1 MTRPPTETPASSPL
15 KRVNSESTPEHDLFR
30 IKKRPRGW
38 EPVPRALITDVRL
51 QFDTRGFAAWLLAK
65 PPGWEIRAGALP
77 YLLKKERGPGEHIGR
92 DKVRR
97 FFRELEAAG
106 YVTRR
111 RMRKADGQWR
121 WQIEFT
127 DTPPTAPTHPGT
139 VDGSAVD
146 GSATGGTAVD
156 GSGVDLLQTLNHQKR
171 DQCKPTTTAACQD
184 DAAIGADPGGQ
195 LRYPDCLRS
204 VPVDSRSKLLTGCP
218 GDLRQAVLDEVDA
231 MHKAGKVRNP
241 IGLLSVLAR
250 KAGLGLFA
258 PNYSIRVDMSRPV
271 AERWAEDQRTQPP
284 ASLAVEPT
292 AVSELGRRVLSDLRK
307 RLSPKAPTGDEP
319 ASSGRRRNDAGAPWL
334 TLGLRK
340 KS

>member
-1 MTRPPTETPASSPL
+1 MTYFAS
-15 KRVNSESTPEHDLFR
+15 RNDREA
-30 IKKRPRGW
+30 W
-38 EPVPRALITDVRL
+38 EPVPRALTTDVRL

-77 YLLKKERGPGEHIGR
+77 YLLKKERGPGEQIGR

-139 VDGSAVD
+139 ADGSAVD

-156 GSGVDLLQTLNHQKR
+156 GSRVDLLQTLNHPKL

-184 DAAIGADPGGQ
+184 DTAFGADPGRQ
-195 LRYPDCLRS
+195 LRYPDCLRT
-204 VPVDSRSKLLTGCP
+204 VPIDSRSKLLGACP

-241 IGLLSVLAR
+241 IGLVSVLAR
-250 KAGLGLFA
+250 KAGLGQFA
-258 PNYSIRVDMSRPV
+258 PKYSIRVDRPRPV
-271 AERWAEDQRTQPP
+271 AERHGEARRTQRP

-292 AVSELGRRVLSDLRK
+292 AVSELGRRLLSDLRK
-307 RLSPKAPTGDEP
+307 RLSQEVPTGDAP
-319 ASSGRRRNDAGAPWL
+319 ALFREAAE
-334 TLGLRK
+334 
-340 KS
+340 

>member
-1 MTRPPTETPASSPL
+1 MTPASSPL
-15 KRVNSESTPEHDLFR
+15 KRVSSESTPEHDLFR

-38 EPVPRALITDVRL
+38 KPVPRALITDVRL

-139 VDGSAVD
+139 VD
-146 GSATGGTAVD
+146 GTAVD

-258 PNYSIRVDMSRPV
+258 PNYSIRVDISRPV
-271 AERWAEDQRTQPP
+271 AERWAEDQRTQRP

-307 RLSPKAPTGDEP
+307 RLSPEAPTGDEP

>member
-1 MTRPPTETPASSPL
+1 MDARPPTETAASSPIEL
-15 KRVNSESTPEHDLFR
+15 IKSESTPGHAVLR
-30 IKKRPRGW
+30 IKKRTRGW
-38 EPVPRALITDVRL
+38 EPVPRVLITDARL

-77 YLLKKERGPGEHIGR
+77 YLLKKERGPGEQIGR

-127 DTPPTAPTHPGT
+127 DTPPTTTHPRT

-146 GSATGGTAVD
+146 GSTTGGTAVG
-156 GSGVDLLQTLNHQKR
+156 GSNVDVLQTLKNPKL
-171 DQCKPTTTAACQD
+171 DQCKPNTTATPQNDTAR
-184 DAAIGADPGGQ
+184 GAGHMGGH
-195 LRYPDCLRS
+195 LRYPDCLRR
-204 VPVDSRSKLLTGCP
+204 VPVYSLWGLLAPCP
-218 GDLRQAVLDEVDA
+218 LDLRQAVVDEVDA
-231 MHKAGKVRNP
+231 MHKVGKVRNP

-250 KAGLGLFA
+250 KAGLGQFS
-258 PNYSIRVDMSRPV
+258 PNYSIRVDSSRPV
-271 AERWAEDQRTQPP
+271 AATHGEDRRTQGS
-284 ASLAVEPT
+284 ASLSVEPT

-307 RLSPKAPTGDEP
+307 RLNPEAT
-319 ASSGRRRNDAGAPWL
+319 
-334 TLGLRK
+334 
-340 KS
+340 

>member
-15 KRVNSESTPEHDLFR
+15 KRVNSESTPEHDVLR
-30 IKKRPRGW
+30 IKKRTRGW

-111 RMRKADGQWR
+111 RMRRADGQWR

-127 DTPPTAPTHPGT
+127 DTPPMTPTHPGT

-146 GSATGGTAVD
+146 GSATGGAAVD
-156 GSGVDLLQTLNHQKR
+156 GSHVDLLQTLNHPKL
-171 DQCKPTTTAACQD
+171 DQCKPTTTAAPQD
-184 DAAIGADPGGQ
+184 DTARGAGHMGGH
-195 LRYPDCLRS
+195 LRYPDCLRR
-204 VPVDSRSKLLTGCP
+204 VPVYSLWGLLAACP
-218 GDLRQAVLDEVDA
+218 LDLRQAVLDEVDA
-231 MHKAGKVRNP
+231 MHKVGKVRNP

-250 KAGLGLFA
+250 KAGLGQFS
-258 PNYSIRVDMSRPV
+258 PNYSIRIDGSRSV
-271 AERWAEDQRTQPP
+271 AERRGEDRRTEGS
-284 ASLAVEPT
+284 ASLSVEPT
-292 AVSELGRRVLSDLRK
+292 AVSELGRRVLSDLRE
-307 RLSPKAPTGDEP
+307 RLNPDNPVDEEPSTYGKAAE
-319 ASSGRRRNDAGAPWL
+319 
-334 TLGLRK
+334 
-340 KS
+340 

>member
-1 MTRPPTETPASSPL
+1 MDDQVANETPASSPL
-15 KRVNSESTPEHDLFR
+15 KRANSESTPEHDVLR
-30 IKKRPRGW
+30 IKKRTRGW

-77 YLLKKERGPGEHIGR
+77 YLLKKERGPGEQIGR

-111 RMRKADGQWR
+111 RTRKTDGQWR

-127 DTPPTAPTHPGT
+127 DTPPTTPTHPRT

-146 GSATGGTAVD
+146 GSTTGGTAVD
-156 GSGVDLLQTLNHQKR
+156 GSGGDVLQTLNHSKH
-171 DQCKPTTTAACQD
+171 DQCKPNTTAALQTD
-184 DAAIGADPGGQ
+184 TGLGADQSGQ

-204 VPVDSRSKLLTGCP
+204 MPVDRLSKLLAACP
-218 GDLRQAVLDEVDA
+218 RDQRQAVLDEVDA

-250 KAGLGLFA
+250 KAGLGQFA
-258 PNYSIRVDMSRPV
+258 PNHSIRVDRPPPV
-271 AERWAEDQRTQPP
+271 VEGRGEDQRTQRP
-284 ASLAVEPT
+284 ASLVVEPT
-292 AVSELGRRVLSDLRK
+292 AVSELGRQVLSDLRK
-307 RLSPKAPTGDEP
+307 RLSTEVVKDEE
-319 ASSGRRRNDAGAPWL
+319 AA
-334 TLGLRK
+334 THRK
-340 KS
+340 VAK

>member
-15 KRVNSESTPEHDLFR
+15 KRVNSESTPEHDVLR
-30 IKKRPRGW
+30 IKKRTRGW

-77 YLLKKERGPGEHIGR
+77 YSLKKERGPGEHIGR

-111 RMRKADGQWR
+111 RMRRADGQWR

-127 DTPPTAPTHPGT
+127 DTPPMTPTHPGT

-146 GSATGGTAVD
+146 GSATGGAAVD
-156 GSGVDLLQTLNHQKR
+156 GSRVDLLQTLNHPKL
-171 DQCKPTTTAACQD
+171 DQCKPTTTAARQYD
-184 DAAIGADPGGQ
+184 TAFGADQSGHP
-195 LRYPDCLRS
+195 RYPDCLRS
-204 VPVDSRSKLLTGCP
+204 VPVDSLSKLLAASP
-218 GDLRQAVLDEVDA
+218 RDLRQAVLDEVDA
-231 MHKAGKVRNP
+231 MHKAGKVRSP
-241 IGLLSVLAR
+241 VGLLSMLAR
-250 KAGLGLFA
+250 KAGLGQFA
-258 PNYSIRVDMSRPV
+258 PNYSMRVDRSRPV
-271 AERWAEDQRTQPP
+271 AERRGEARRTQRP

-292 AVSELGRRVLSDLRK
+292 AVSDLGRRVLSDLRK
-307 RLSPKAPTGDEP
+307 RLSPEVAMDEE
-319 ASSGRRRNDAGAPWL
+319 AATD
-334 TLGLRK
+334 RK
-340 KS
+340 LAE